1 VNALDLLAEQ
11 HAEVDALIGKL
22 EKARDAGKKQA
33 LFTELADKVA
43 AHATIEEKLFYP
55 AVNSKRTEDILAE
68 AVEEH
73 LSVKRLIADLLELQP
88 DDGAFDAKLSVMKE
102 QLEHHA
108 HEEEEGELFPKVKKL
123 MDEEMLESLGEEM
136 ESMFLTLM
144 EGSPRL
150 AVPGETEAAAPI

>member
-1 VNALDLLAEQ
+1 MNALELLTQQ
-11 HAEVDALIGKL
+11 HAEVDALLGKL
-22 EKARDAGKKQA
+22 EKAKDAGKKQT

-55 AVNSKRTEDILAE
+55 AVNSKRTEDMLAE

-73 LSVKRLIADLLELQP
+73 LSVKRLIADLLDLDP
-88 DDGAFDAKLSVMKE
+88 ADSAFDAKISVMKE

-108 HEEEEGELFPKVKKL
+108 HEEEEGELFPKVKKM
-123 MDEEMLESLGEEM
+123 MDGEQLESLGEDM
-136 ESMFLTLM
+136 ESMFMTLM

-150 AVPGETEAAAPI
+150 EVPSETEAAAPI